1 MILGM
6 RLELVHT
13 LCTQY
18 LFHWELKMKKNPT
31 YTCSLNIED
40 SQAHRNIS
48 PLAWLNQTQQDDTY
62 IVFTLIKSII
72 YYSSIFFYSMQSF

>member
-31 YTCSLNIED
+31 YTCSLNK
-40 SQAHRNIS
+40 AHRNIS

>member
-40 SQAHRNIS
+40 S
-48 PLAWLNQTQQDDTY
+48 Y
-62 IVFTLIKSII
+62 KSIPSTQE
-72 YYSSIFFYSMQSF
+72 YKSTSMTQPNPAR

>member
-1 MILGM
+1 MQFKYWGQLQI
-6 RLELVHT
+6 
-13 LCTQY
+13 
-18 LFHWELKMKKNPT
+18 NPF
-31 YTCSLNIED
+31 
-40 SQAHRNIS
+40 QAHRNIS